1 MMNLRNLY
9 LYAVSFVTLLMTL
22 SGVVATASQLIDF
35 ALPTTYAYN
44 YDYNYA
50 YPYTGMPE
58 YAEDGTELTTEE
70 QKAQEEKRIAEQTAY
85 QEQYQAEQRG
95 LEQKNSLKSA
105 CKSFV
110 LVLVSAPMF
119 LLHWKKIQ
127 AERV

>member
-1 MMNLRNLY
+1 MNLRNLY

-35 ALPTTYAYN
+35 AIPT
-44 YDYNYA
+44 DSYNYA
-50 YPYTGMPE
+50 YSSPYATMPE
-58 YAEDGTELTTEE
+58 YAIDDTGMSAEE
-70 QKAQEEKRIAEQTAY
+70 QKEQAAKLQSEQVAY
-85 QEQYQAEQRG
+85 QENYQREQRIMQ
-95 LEQKNSLKSA
+95 QKNALKSA

-119 LLHWKKIQ
+119 LIHWKKIQ